1 MKYWFFLLVL
11 LIFFSVLYVIRGGAM
26 LDPDFGWHIQAGN
39 LILKHGVSS
48 IDHFSYSMPHY
59 PFIDHEWLTNL
70 TWAKLL
76 PIVGYMPFVYFYI
89 LITIAA
95 IILQIVFTEKKWI
108 FLPVFL
114 IGGTLLDF
122 VGVRTQVIDWLS
134 LSILLGIIGK
144 QALWQK
150 WRFFLPLLF
159 LLWANVHG
167 GFGIGIG
174 VLAIILITKSI
185 EKRKEVKVNAFILS
199 LCILITLLNPFGIR
213 LWWEFWMQLSDTQL
227 RLSIMEWYP
236 AIYFPNI
243 AFWTYWTV
251 SVFLV
256 LRYRK
261 KYSLSELVLY
271 CFLLIEA
278 LSSIRNIPLWLI
290 ASFAMTVKGIMLLHQ
305 EAARYKYGSDRFRV
319 AYIFFSFIAFMLF
332 LPQLGGFFYG
342 LYFSKDSPAFYPQNA
357 VVYLQKHIPHQQI
370 FSSYDWGGYLIW
382 QLPEKKVF
390 IDGRMPSWRWQANIP
405 GESNYA
411 FDEYKKVLLG
421 KIPFSR
427 FVQKYHI
434 STMLVAK
441 SSLQPPEMKLFG
453 IPISKK
459 SPLRFLFYS
468 VQSFYLVAREAK
480 KIGWHQVYSDDTA
493 VIFQAPGQD

>member
-1 MKYWFFLLVL
+1 MKSAFFLAFL
-11 LIFFSVLYVIRGGAM
+11 LILFFVLYVLRGGAM

-39 LILKHGVSS
+39 HILKYGISS
-48 IDHFSYSMPHY
+48 IDPFSYSMPQY

-70 TWAKLL
+70 IWANLL
-76 PIVGYMPFVYFYI
+76 PVVGYQALVYFYA
-89 LITIAA
+89 LICIAA
-95 IILQIVFTEKKWI
+95 IMLQIIFTEKKWV

-122 VGVRTQVIDWLS
+122 VGVRTQVIDWLF
-134 LSILLGIIGK
+134 LSVLLIIVRE
-144 QALWQK
+144 QALWEK

-167 GFGIGIG
+167 GFGIGLG
-174 VLAIILITKSI
+174 VLGVVLVVKGI
-185 EKRKEVKVNAFILS
+185 ETGEEVRKNLFILC
-199 LCILITLLNPFGIR
+199 LCILITLINPFGIR

-243 AFWTYWTV
+243 AFWVYWTV

-256 LRYRK
+256 VRYRK
-261 KYSLSELVLY
+261 KYSATELVLY
-271 CFLLIEA
+271 CFLLVQA
-278 LSSIRNIPLWLI
+278 LLSIRNIPLWLI
-290 ASFAMTVKGIMLLHQ
+290 ASFVMTAKGLIFLKR
-305 EAARYKYGSDRFRV
+305 EASRYKYGSDRFRV
-319 AYIFFSFIAFMLF
+319 AYIFFSFIAIVLF
-332 LPQLGGFFYG
+332 SPQLGGFFYG
-342 LYFSKDSPAFYPQNA
+342 LYFTKDSAGFYPQNA
-357 VVYLQKHIPHQQI
+357 ITYLHKNLPHQQI

-411 FDEYKKVLLG
+411 FDEYKKVLTG

-427 FVQKYHI
+427 FVRKYHI
-434 STMLVAK
+434 TTLLVAK

-453 IPISKK
+453 IPVSKN

-468 VQSFYLVAREAK
+468 VQSFYLVAKEAK
-480 KIGWHQVYSDDTA
+480 KMGWHEVYNDNTA